1 MLISLTAQLEELLN
15 QARRTANDLI
25 NKEDPHYTEYLDIT
39 SFDEDKNRWIRIH
52 NRESNLIKKIQR
64 ALRRIEEG
72 EFSIYED
79 CGKKIPFNRL
89 MDRPVTTR
97 CIRSN
102 SGGTRGKSGRFLAGR
117 RRHLFEFR
125 GCNGHIIIEKNRC

>member
-1 MLISLTAQLEELLN
+1 MLIFLTAQLEGLLN

-89 MDRPVTTR
+89 MDSPVTTR
-97 CIRSN
+97 CIRCK
-102 SGGTRGKSGRFLAGR
+102 TREELAERAAG
-117 RRHLFEFR
+117 F
-125 GCNGHIIIEKNRC
+125 